1 MSFPTPLLG
10 LILALF
16 VATRFLRRPKLPPG
30 PKGLPLLGVT
40 KEHPKTEFWKTY
52 QEWGR
57 IYGEYMFIRK
67 RQLWYSLSFE
77 GNIGFI
83 SFNVLGRRM
92 VVLNSLS
99 VAEDLLSKRSVVY
112 SDRPSPPMASQL
124 MKRDKSIFYTPY
136 NDLFKLYRRFMHQSF
151 NPSTT
156 QKYWALAEKE
166 ARIMVENMVETPE
179 HYVDHLRRNA
189 GALTMKIAYGY
200 TIDKHRDY
208 FIGLAEE
215 GMRIGSLSVAPGK
228 WLVDSF
234 PILMYWPEWLPGG
247 GFKKQARV
255 WSDELRKMSLEPH
268 NYVKKQMAAG
278 TAIPSFTS
286 TLLEMEPEPGVSA
299 EDHDEFVLWTGSA
312 IYVAGADT
320 VNRRIRESVLLLH
333 DDAPNHCRQ
342 SLSPLYRCH
351 STGGLSMGTTSTY
364 RYFHATSEDDEY
376 QGYFIPKNATVI
388 PNIWA
393 MTHDPDMYPD
403 PFTFNPDRF
412 LSTQGHERQRD
423 PRQIIFGFGRR
434 SCPGQ
439 HLGDASVFIQIATT
453 LATLELS
460 KPLDANGG
468 VIEPEVGF
476 TTAVV
481 SHVKPFDIR
490 IRCRSQNVLNLI
502 HEEIAS
508 SSA

>member
-124 MKRDKSIFYTPY
+124 MKRDKSIFYTCVYFQQTWQENTIDTAIIALTTICSNCTEGSCISHSTLQPP
-136 NDLFKLYRRFMHQSF
+136 KSTGHSPRRR
-151 NPSTT
+151 P
-156 QKYWALAEKE
+156 ALWLKIWLKHLNIMWIICAGKRD
-166 ARIMVENMVETPE
+166 AHALVFLNRGMRIRCLILLP
-179 HYVDHLRRNA
+179 LLRNA

-234 PILMYWPEWLPGG
+234 PIC
-247 GFKKQARV
+247 A
-255 WSDELRKMSLEPH
+255 
-268 NYVKKQMAAG
+268 
-278 TAIPSFTS
+278 
-286 TLLEMEPEPGVSA
+286 
-299 EDHDEFVLWTGSA
+299 
-312 IYVAGADT
+312 
-320 VNRRIRESVLLLH
+320 
-333 DDAPNHCRQ
+333 
-342 SLSPLYRCH
+342 
-351 STGGLSMGTTSTY
+351 
-364 RYFHATSEDDEY
+364 
-376 QGYFIPKNATVI
+376 
-388 PNIWA
+388 
-393 MTHDPDMYPD
+393 
-403 PFTFNPDRF
+403 
-412 LSTQGHERQRD
+412 
-423 PRQIIFGFGRR
+423 
-434 SCPGQ
+434 
-439 HLGDASVFIQIATT
+439 
-453 LATLELS
+453 
-460 KPLDANGG
+460 
-468 VIEPEVGF
+468 
-476 TTAVV
+476 
-481 SHVKPFDIR
+481 
-490 IRCRSQNVLNLI
+490 
-502 HEEIAS
+502 
-508 SSA
+508 